1 MSLEAVTQMAKATK
15 KPEKAGKSEE
25 ELRAVLKQRL
35 DSLKP
40 DLQEG
45 IKEYEQALKDGL
57 FEDAN
62 GEPEGSGEARKEA
75 LQRKLTALADRAE
88 KIKDRLD
95 SKEELSE
102 AMPEVSTTYT
112 HPDGKKE
119 TITLDIEAK
128 LQDFISFYQKTNIDL
143 PPDFEDTIHDIW
155 DRNQIEIEQAIE
167 QNGFD
172 DMLIIP
178 GNIPLADLA
187 EKMKMEN
194 GYYFY
199 QVKDDFSN
207 VVSQNVDIPRIIL
220 FHHTDS
226 LPKINKKTGLDV
238 HLNITGADAQKLYQA
253 NPENYLS
260 TLEDAIILE
269 RKYFEETGKHLSA
282 YTTNSAQWLPG
293 SKAGARLVYSY
304 WGPGSRELV
313 VSADDLTSLDDW
325 LGVRP
330 SRCFK

>member
-155 DRNQIEIEQAIE
+155 DRNQAEIEQAIE

-199 QVKDDFSN
+199 QVKDDFSD
-207 VVSQNVDIPRIIL
+207 VVSQNVDQPRLIL
-220 FHHTDS
+220 VH
-226 LPKINKKTGLDV
+226 KTQELDDRPELAST
-238 HLNITGADAQKLYQA
+238 LNIKGQDVKLAQTL
-253 NPENYLS
+253 
-260 TLEDAIILE
+260 TLEDYIIFQ
-269 RKYFEETGKHLSA
+269 RKYFEETGKHLDEE
-282 YTTNSAQWLPG
+282 
-293 SKAGARLVYSY
+293 KAVWVATRSGARLVYSY
-304 WGPGSRELV
+304 WYP
-313 VSADDLTSLDDW
+313 DDHGLDVRANDLAGQSGR
-325 LGVRP
+325 LGARP

>member
-1 MSLEAVTQMAKATK
+1 MSFEATTQMAKATK
-15 KPEKAGKSEE
+15 KAEKSQE

-35 DSLKP
+35 DSLEP

-45 IKEYEQALKDGL
+45 IKEYKQALKDGV
-57 FEDAN
+57 FEDAD

-75 LQRKLTALADRAE
+75 LQNKLTAIADRAE
-88 KIKDRLD
+88 KIKNRLD
-95 SKEELSE
+95 SKEVLPQ
-102 AMPEVSTTYT
+102 ATPEVSTTYT

-119 TITLDIEAK
+119 TITLDVEVK
-128 LQDFISFYQKTNIDL
+128 LQEFTSFYQKTNIDL

-155 DRNQIEIEQAIE
+155 DRNQTEIEQSIE

-178 GNIPLADLA
+178 GNIPLPDLA
-187 EKMKMEN
+187 EKMKMED

-207 VVSQNVDIPRIIL
+207 VVSQNVDMPRIIL

-226 LPKINKKTGLDV
+226 LPEINQKTGLDV

-269 RKYFEETGKHLSA
+269 RKYFEETGKHLSD
-282 YTTNSAQWLPG
+282 YSTNSAQWLPG
-293 SKAGARLVYSY
+293 SMVGTRLVNSV
-304 WGPGSRELV
+304 WNP
-313 VSADDLTSLDDW
+313 DDHGLYVYAHVLTHRHGI

>member
-155 DRNQIEIEQAIE
+155 DRNQAEIEQAIE

-178 GNIPLADLA
+178 GNIPLTEIKDKMAM
-187 EKMKMEN
+187 EK
-194 GYYFY
+194 GYYEWDSFK
-199 QVKDDFSN
+199 QGGSFAGA
-207 VVSQNVDIPRIIL
+207 VSQNVDQPRLIL
-220 FHHTDS
+220 VH
-226 LPKINKKTGLDV
+226 KTQELDDRPELAST
-238 HLNITGADAQKLYQA
+238 LNIKGQDAKLAQT
-253 NPENYLS
+253 L
-260 TLEDAIILE
+260 TLEDYIIFQ
-269 RKYFEETGKHLSA
+269 RKYFEETGKHLDEE
-282 YTTNSAQWLPG
+282 
-293 SKAGARLVYSY
+293 KAVWVATRSGTCLVYSF
-304 WGPGSRELV
+304 WDPGNHGLN
-313 VSADDLTSLDDW
+313 VSAGDRAGQYDI
-325 LGVRP
+325 LGARP